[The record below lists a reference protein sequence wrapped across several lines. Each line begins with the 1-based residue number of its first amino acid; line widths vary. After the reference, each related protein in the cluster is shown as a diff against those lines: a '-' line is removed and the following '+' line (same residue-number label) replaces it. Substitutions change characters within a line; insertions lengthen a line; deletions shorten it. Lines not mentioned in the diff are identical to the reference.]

1 MKEACK
7 QIARLAVIV
16 GILVWGS
23 CQMISDPKFLG
34 KMLPSII
41 LWVLVP
47 GIIFV
52 YYLLKGDK
60 EDAPSDDSNSTS
72 SESSKDEPPE
82 E

>member
-1 MKEACK
+1 MKEAGK

-60 EDAPSDDSNSTS
+60 EDTPSDDSNENPDDGS
-72 SESSKDEPPE
+72 SEE
-82 E
+82 

>member
-23 CQMISDPKFLG
+23 CQMISDPEFLG
-34 KMLPSII
+34 KTLLSII
-41 LWVLVP
+41 LWVIGP

-60 EDAPSDDSNSTS
+60 EDTPSDDSNGTS
-72 SESSKDEPPE
+72 SEGPKDESPE